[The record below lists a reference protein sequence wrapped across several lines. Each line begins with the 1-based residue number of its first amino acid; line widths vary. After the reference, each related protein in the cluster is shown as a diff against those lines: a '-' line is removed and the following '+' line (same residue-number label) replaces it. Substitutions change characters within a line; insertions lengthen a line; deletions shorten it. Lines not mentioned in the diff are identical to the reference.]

1 MNQAS
6 ALMRIALFGCVLL
19 LLPLQTLGAQAAA
32 EHKLR
37 PANARVNAE
46 FTRIVGLRELPDGRV
61 LVSDAGDKQLRLVD
75 FAQNSAVQVGRAGR
89 GPAEYASLSP
99 LYAIGSDST
108 LMSDGGNGRWL
119 ILENDRIAGTVP
131 PDNPAVRASRG
142 AFRGI
147 DKNGRVLTTTPPPI
161 RNGVQT
167 LGKGD
172 SNAVLIVTAS
182 GDVDTVAKVQMPSL
196 VLKSTVDGA
205 GKITSMDVRPAP
217 FAVGDESLLFPDG
230 WLVLAR
236 LDPYRVEWRTPDGRW
251 IRGAPIPFSPTP
263 VDARERKA
271 YLERRSNASGAAPA
285 SPPDDSWPAT
295 VPPFPSSPLLA
306 MPNGNVLIL
315 RTPTADHPGNRHDE
329 IDRQGRLVAWIELPA
344 TRRIVGAGP
353 RGGYIVVTDDDGI
366 QHLERHP
373 WP

>member
-1 MNQAS
+1 
-6 ALMRIALFGCVLL
+6 
-19 LLPLQTLGAQAAA
+19 
-32 EHKLR
+32 
-37 PANARVNAE
+37 
-46 FTRIVGLRELPDGRV
+46 
-61 LVSDAGDKQLRLVD
+61 
-75 FAQNSAVQVGRAGR
+75 
-89 GPAEYASLSP
+89 
-99 LYAIGSDST
+99 
-108 LMSDGGNGRWL
+108 MSDGGNGRWL

-147 DKNGRVLTTTPPPI
+147 DKNGRVLTTTAPPI